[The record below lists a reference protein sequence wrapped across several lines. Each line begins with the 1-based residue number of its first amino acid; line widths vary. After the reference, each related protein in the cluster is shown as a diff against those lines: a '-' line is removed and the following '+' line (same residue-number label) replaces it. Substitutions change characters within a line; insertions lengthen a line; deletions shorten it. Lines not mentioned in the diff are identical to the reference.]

1 MSIAWPRFAALVGGG
16 RNFLLTS
23 HVRPDCDALGSELGM
38 ASLLEAVGKQVT
50 IVNAEPVPR
59 HLQFIDPDHRIR
71 VLSDAHAAQQVAA
84 ADVVV
89 VLDTSAWI
97 QLGPMADLLRSSRAT
112 KIVIDHHVGHDD
124 LDAEM
129 FKDSTA
135 DSTGRLVVEAAEAL
149 GVSLTPTMAMP
160 LLAAMATDTGW
171 FRFSS
176 VSGRTFRTAG
186 QLVDAGA
193 RPETLY
199 AALYEQNT
207 LARLHLRGRILAAAK
222 SHLGGRLLVTHV
234 TQDDFQVTGAQP
246 GDTEDVVNMLLSVA
260 GSEVAVIFQEQAAG
274 TIKASLRSRS
284 DVDVRSVAER
294 FGGGGHR
301 AAAGATLAAPL
312 AKAAADMLRLLRAA
326 IEGDGQ
332 AEM

>member
-1 MSIAWPRFAALVGGG
+1 MSIAWPRFAALVGSG
-16 RNFLLTS
+16 RSFLLTS

-71 VLSDAHAAQQVAA
+71 ALSDAHAAQQVTA
-84 ADVVV
+84 ADVVM
-89 VLDTSAWI
+89 VL
-97 QLGPMADLLRSSRAT
+97 
-112 KIVIDHHVGHDD
+112 DHHVGHDD

-149 GVSLTPTMAMP
+149 GVPLTPTIAMP

-176 VSGRTFRTAG
+176 VSGRTFCTAG

-207 LARLHLRGRILAAAK
+207 LARLHLRGRILATAK

-234 TQDDFQVTGAQP
+234 TQDDFRVTGAQP

-274 TIKASLRSRS
+274 TIKASLRSRA

-312 AKAAADMLRLLRAA
+312 AKAAADMLRVLRAA
-326 IEGDGQ
+326 MEGDGQ
-332 AEM
+332 AET